1 MARSIQKKKNAS
13 AWSSCSRKIAAE
25 LRRQACLA
33 ITRKTIF
40 LLFYFLGIFLLVC
53 LFLGVVVLFDGPSV
67 YAWFEQVR
75 VTPPIQGST
84 ATVPTP
90 VVVIPAVPS
99 PSATATP
106 TPRCGGPAS
115 MLLVL
120 LGTDSRA
127 DSYQAGLADS
137 IRLVRVDFV
146 NPGIMVLPFQ
156 RDLYVEIP
164 GIAEHG
170 ITHGKLNQGYTYGT
184 PAFGYFD
191 APNLGLGLMELT
203 LEHNFG
209 AHVDHG
215 VAINMQSFVRMVDAL
230 GGIEVD
236 LPYAIDGRVPGSR
249 DPALY
254 FPAGEQHLD
263 GRRAQIL
270 ARIRPQG
277 DLERTH
283 IQTIILGALSDKL
296 LSPSVLP
303 RLPELVGTFQDF
315 VYTDLDPA
323 QVAQLTCLAI
333 RLDQQKIRY
342 LNFPSDLF
350 TGTRVQDPVLGN
362 TFIFDADF
370 DVLRSYVALFMNGN
384 WPGES
389 FMTPTPA
396 P

>member
-1 MARSIQKKKNAS
+1 MSGKN
-13 AWSSCSRKIAAE
+13 
-25 LRRQACLA
+25 
-33 ITRKTIF
+33 IF
-40 LLFYFLGIFLLVC
+40 LLCYSLGIVLVIC
-53 LFLGVVVLFDGPSV
+53 LFLGVVLLFDGPTV
-67 YAWFEQVR
+67 YAWFERALVQQPV
-75 VTPPIQGST
+75 QGS
-84 ATVPTP
+84 AARVPTQALA
-90 VVVIPAVPS
+90 IPAVPS
-99 PSATATP
+99 PSATTTP

-115 MLLVL
+115 IVLVL

-164 GIAEHG
+164 GIAAHG

-184 PAFGYFD
+184 PAFGYSD
-191 APNLGLGLMELT
+191 APNLGLGLMEST
-203 LEHNFG
+203 MEHNFG
-209 AHVDHG
+209 AHVGHG
-215 VAINMQSFVRMVDAL
+215 IVINMQSFVRMVDAL

-270 ARIRPQG
+270 ARVRPQG

-283 IQTIILGALSDKL
+283 VQTILLEALSEKL

-303 RLPELVGTFQDF
+303 RLSELVGAFQGS

-323 QVAQLTCLAI
+323 QIAQLTCLAI
-333 RLDQQKIRY
+333 RLDPQKIRY

-350 TGTRVQDPVLGN
+350 TGTWVQDPVLGN

-370 DVLRSYVALFMNGN
+370 DVLRRYVALFMNGN

-389 FMTPTPA
+389 LMTPA
-396 P
+396 PVP